1 MSFLRHTFKQLRAC
15 VTLSLALVGV
25 LAGMAA
31 AQTRG
36 WLWQNPL
43 PQGNA
48 IHALKFA
55 ADKLNGWATGAD
67 GAILRTDDGGYEWEA
82 QSAPVATTLYGLFV
96 RDKNT
101 AVAVGARGVVVSTEN
116 GGERWTSRPTGVKD
130 HLYSVAF
137 AGK

>member
-48 IHALKFA
+48 IHALRFA
-55 ADKLNGWATGAD
+55 PDKLNGWATGAD
-67 GAILRTDDGGYEWEA
+67 GAILHTEDGGFEWET
-82 QSAPVATTLYGLFV
+82 QQAPVSTTLYGLFV
-96 RDKNT
+96 KDKNS
-101 AVAVGARGVVVSTEN
+101 AVAVGARGGGIVTGN
-116 GGERWTSRPTGVKD
+116 GGGGVAARPPG
-130 HLYSVAF
+130 
-137 AGK
+137 GE